1 MLALALG
8 GLGGAFMFCIEPVD
22 IDFLMGISGTSFGL
36 VRVLL
41 VAPVENSA
49 EVVNEEEEVE
59 EVFGGSGGAA
69 AAAAAV
75 TVSDEDERGEDKG
88 DDNDED
94 DDEEE
99 PASFSRSG
107 ISMLSIWGRTRISAI
122 SVRTTLAI
130 ASVTL
135 GILLETR
142 EEADA
147 SRIVSKAKSMT
158 GSSWNPIHMVRDGGA
173 RHMTRNLPVNFFTY
187 TTTVRAAVI
196 DISPPLLLLTLLLLS
211 PFPKMELPII

>member
-1 MLALALG
+1 MLRLILALALG
-8 GLGGAFMFCIEPVD
+8 GLGGAFKFCIEPVD
-22 IDFLMGISGTSFGL
+22 IDFLMGISGTSFGFS
-36 VRVLL
+36 RVLL
-41 VAPVENSA
+41 VTPVEDSA
-49 EVVNEEEEVE
+49 EVVNEEEVE
-59 EVFGGSGGAA
+59 DAFGGSGGAA
-69 AAAAAV
+69 AT

-88 DDNDED
+88 DDNDDD
-94 DDEEE
+94 DDEDEE

-196 DISPPLLLLTLLLLS
+196 DISPPLLLLS
-211 PFPKMELPII
+211 PLPKMELPII